1 MPDLVPQLLPG
12 AILFTAFV
20 GGIFLLGKIVPGPEQ
35 AGAPLKDGSRILYP
49 LNGLRIFVLLAAA
62 LVGGIASGHVSLT
75 PLLDNFWGLFVAA
88 NVFSFGLSAIL
99 QVVGRRKR
107 GAGEA
112 EEPPPVA
119 SLGAGGAAHA
129 AVAVPSPVALL
140 REYFMGAELN
150 PSFLG
155 VDLKM
160 FSYRP
165 SLMGLFVLNLAF
177 ASAQLERHGELS
189 TAMILYQLF
198 TFIYVFNY
206 FQFEHGMLYTWD
218 VIAENFGWMLVW
230 GDYAFVPFAYSVI
243 GWYLVDD
250 TSAMH
255 PALAVALPCLF
266 VFGLWVFRGAN
277 QQKDQ
282 FKRDPTAK
290 IWGKTP
296 ETLGGKILVS
306 GFWGIGRK
314 LNYAGEIT
322 VYTSWALL
330 SGAQS
335 FVPYILPVW
344 LFCLLTHR
352 AWRDEQRCRQK
363 YGALWDEYCRRAR
376 FRMIPFVY

>member
-1 MPDLVPQLLPG
+1 MPDIAPQLLPG

-20 GGIFLLGKIVPGPEQ
+20 GGIFVLSKLVPGPERE
-35 AGAPLKDGSRILYP
+35 GAPLKDGSRITYR
-49 LNGLRIFVLLAAA
+49 LNGLRIFLLLAAA
-62 LVGGIASGHVSLT
+62 LVGGIASGHLSLE
-75 PLLDNFWGLFVAA
+75 PLLENFWGLFIAA
-88 NVFSFGLSAIL
+88 NVFSFGLSAVL
-99 QVVGRRKR
+99 QVVGRRKNA
-107 GAGEA
+107 AGGHEA
-112 EEPPPVA
+112 PPVA
-119 SLGAGGAAHA
+119 GVGADGAAHA
-129 AVAVPSPVALL
+129 TAAAESPLSLL
-140 REYFMGAELN
+140 REYYMGAELN

-155 VDLKM
+155 IDLKM

-206 FQFEHGMLYTWD
+206 FQFEHGMLFTWD

-255 PALAVALPCLF
+255 PALVVILPCVF

-314 LNYAGEIT
+314 LNYAGEVT

-335 FVPYILPVW
+335 FVPYILPFW

-352 AWRDEQRCRQK
+352 AWRDEQRCRLK
-363 YGALWDEYCRRAR
+363 YGKLWDEYCQRAR
-376 FRMIPFVY
+376 FRMIPFLY

>member
-1 MPDLVPQLLPG
+1 MPDIVPQLLPG

-20 GGIFLLGKIVPGPEQ
+20 GGIFLLGKIIPGVEQ
-35 AGAPLKDGSRILYP
+35 EGVVLKDGSRIKYK
-49 LNGLRIFVLLAAA
+49 LNGLRIFLLLAAV
-62 LVGGIASGHVSLT
+62 LVGGIATRTFSLT
-75 PLLDNFWGLFVAA
+75 PLLENFWGLFIAA
-88 NVFSFGLSAIL
+88 NVFSFGTSAIL
-99 QVVGRRKR
+99 QVVGRRKNAGTKKDGPPIASV
-107 GAGEA
+107 GADGTATASAAA
-112 EEPPPVA
+112 ESPL
-119 SLGAGGAAHA
+119 SL
-129 AVAVPSPVALL
+129 LY
-140 REYFMGAELN
+140 EYYMGAELN

-155 VDLKM
+155 VDIKM

-165 SLMGLFVLNLAF
+165 SLMGLFVLNLSF
-177 ASAQLERHGELS
+177 ASQQLDQTGTLS
-189 TAMILYQLF
+189 TSMILYQLF

-206 FQFEHGMLYTWD
+206 FQFEYGMLYTWD

-250 TSAMH
+250 VGGMN
-255 PALAVALPCLF
+255 PVATIGLPILF

-282 FKRDPTAK
+282 FKRDPKAK

-330 SGAQS
+330 SGTQS
-335 FVPYILPVW
+335 FVPYILPLW
-344 LFCLLTHR
+344 LFCLLTQR
-352 AWRDEQRCRQK
+352 AWRDEQRCREK
-363 YGALWDEYCRRAR
+363 YGKLWDEYCARAK
-376 FRMIPFVY
+376 FRMIPFLY

>member
-1 MPDLVPQLLPG
+1 MPDIVPQLLPG

-20 GGIFLLGKIVPGPEQ
+20 GGIFVLSKIVPGPKVP
-35 AGAPLKDGSRILYP
+35 GVVLKDGSQITYE
-49 LNGLRIFVLLAAA
+49 LNGLRIFILLSAVLITGVLTRTIS
-62 LVGGIASGHVSLT
+62 LV

-88 NVFSFGLSAIL
+88 NVFSFGTSAVL
-99 QVVGRRKR
+99 QVVGRRKNV
-107 GAGEA
+107 GKKDE
-112 EEPPPVA
+112 PPVA
-119 SLGAGGAAHA
+119 TVGADGTATASAAGASPLSL
-129 AVAVPSPVALL
+129 LY
-140 REYFMGAELN
+140 EYYMGAELN

-155 VDLKM
+155 VDVKM

-177 ASAQLERHGELS
+177 ASQQLETTGTLS
-189 TAMILYQLF
+189 TSMILYQLF

-206 FQFEHGMLYTWD
+206 FQFEYGMLYTWD
-218 VIAENFGWMLVW
+218 VIAENFGWMLMW

-250 TSAMH
+250 VGGMPLWAMIG
-255 PALAVALPCLF
+255 LPCLF
-266 VFGLWVFRGAN
+266 VFGLWVFRGSN

-282 FKRDPTAK
+282 FKRDPKAK

-296 ETLGGKILVS
+296 ETIGGRILVS

-330 SGAQS
+330 SGTQS
-335 FVPYILPVW
+335 FVPYILPFW
-344 LFCLLTHR
+344 LFCLLTQR
-352 AWRDEQRCRQK
+352 AWRDEQKCKKK
-363 YGALWDEYCRRAR
+363 YGKLWDEYCARAK
-376 FRMIPFVY
+376 FRMIPFLY

>member
-20 GGIFLLGKIVPGPEQ
+20 GGIFLLSKLVPGRREQ
-35 AGAPLKDGSRILYP
+35 GVVLPDGTRITYQ
-49 LNGLRIFVLLAAA
+49 LNGLRIFVLLAAG
-62 LVGGIASGHVSLT
+62 LVLGIASGHLSLV
-75 PLLDNFWGLFVAA
+75 PLLDNFWGLFIAA

-99 QVVGRRKR
+99 LGMGRRKR
-107 GAGEA
+107 ARDGRGA
-112 EEPPPVA
+112 PPAVA
-119 SLGAGGAAHA
+119 SVGADGTAHA
-129 AVAVPSPVALL
+129 AATVESPLALL
-140 REYFMGAELN
+140 REYYMGAELN

-177 ASAQLERHGELS
+177 ASAQLERYGELS
-189 TAMILYQLF
+189 TSMLLYQLF

-206 FQFEHGMLYTWD
+206 FQFEYGMLYTWD

-250 TSAMH
+250 TAAMH
-255 PALAVALPCLF
+255 PALVVALPCLF
-266 VFGLWVFRGAN
+266 LFGLWVFRGAN

-282 FKRDPTAK
+282 FKRDPKAK

-330 SGAQS
+330 SGTQS
-335 FVPYILPVW
+335 FVPYVLPFW

-352 AWRDEQRCRQK
+352 AWRDEQRCREK
-363 YGALWDEYCRRAR
+363 YGKLWDEYCTRAK
-376 FRMIPFVY
+376 FRMIPFLY